1 MTTPHD
7 AEGVVKPCPWCGST
21 MPPSQRET
29 DGSKWGALSCSECS
43 ATAPEVRTGYGPFP
57 TWYDDALKA
66 WNDRPAEA
74 AVYARAM
81 RDAVGV
87 APQWIWAAEHCDYG
101 SSPHAFY
108 RSPEEGLAAELAV
121 FGPPYVVRWSEV
133 ARGDEE
139 WSWSGD
145 FEQVLHYSTQHT
157 AHFTLTRHPLL
168 PLPATPSREGA

>member
-57 TWYDDALKA
+57 TWYDDALEA

-74 AVYARAM
+74 TR
-81 RDAVGV
+81 
-87 APQWIWAAEHCDYG
+87 
-101 SSPHAFY
+101 
-108 RSPEEGLAAELAV
+108 LAA
-121 FGPPYVVRWSEV
+121 
-133 ARGDEE
+133 
-139 WSWSGD
+139 
-145 FEQVLHYSTQHT
+145 
-157 AHFTLTRHPLL
+157 
-168 PLPATPSREGA
+168 LPATPSREGATDEAK